1 MNVLFSG
8 IESDMECPLTSSE
21 RPVLVLVVG
30 KSPALFER
38 LGCGTDDSALFSM
51 ATMLISY
58 CYFEPQIPRPWNVF
72 EDKSFPEVQK
82 AIGNQ

>member
-1 MNVLFSG
+1 MPIFMPSSLLALTTSPPLIKYLQTTPPKQG
-8 IESDMECPLTSSE
+8 IRRIESDMECALTSSY

-51 ATMLISY
+51 ATMLK
-58 CYFEPQIPRPWNVF
+58 N
-72 EDKSFPEVQK
+72 
-82 AIGNQ
+82 